1 MKLIQSEKNYFYK
14 LYKNGKKK
22 RISFEIY
29 QKGGVGKS
37 EEELIKELKDAGKY
51 DEWLKK
57 GHLYGI
63 IRGNKNNRFYEYT
76 LIDGSTR
83 KFSTITKSY
92 SDGQINT
99 PVFDFIKSTT
109 PSINNM
115 SKYNSSSA
123 RIFRPTKVVRRNM
136 SAMANN
142 IISLEI
148 LEDMFRRSIENES
161 ESLLILIGET
171 HNINPEI
178 NSYIQSQILEIINRL
193 TTEIVPVYSEM
204 PKQIMNS
211 ISKSNNKNNRKLLNT
226 EKLSFLRLYYY
237 LKYLQVPKGKN
248 IIIPSEISQKNRVNK
263 HCNPEYSE
271 DIKKIC
277 EKNNVTVGILGVLHI
292 KCIKEILDNSTLTNG
307 KKLKVITIVS
317 NTPENMLGLVNKCSG
332 KLYKNN
338 SANANNI
345 GCDVLLD
352 LILLNI
358 PRVSELGEELFRR
371 IMAVVFA

>member
-1 MKLIQSEKNYFYK
+1 M
-14 LYKNGKKK
+14 
-22 RISFEIY
+22 
-29 QKGGVGKS
+29 
-37 EEELIKELKDAGKY
+37 
-51 DEWLKK
+51 
-57 GHLYGI
+57 
-63 IRGNKNNRFYEYT
+63 RGNSNRRFYEYT
-76 LIDGSTR
+76 VIDGSTR
-83 KFSTITKSY
+83 KFSNITESY
-92 SDGQINT
+92 WDGQINT

-109 PSINNM
+109 PSINNR
-115 SKYNSSSA
+115 SKHNSSSASA

-148 LEDMFRRSIENES
+148 LENMFRRSIENES

-171 HNINPEI
+171 HYINPEI
-178 NSYIQSQILEIINRL
+178 NSYIQSQILEIINSL

-204 PKQIMNS
+204 PKQIINN
-211 ISKSNNKNNRKLLNT
+211 INKKNNKNSRKLLNT

-248 IIIPSEISQKNRVNK
+248 IIIPSGISEKNRVNK
-263 HCNPEYSE
+263 YCNPEYSE

-292 KCIKEILDNSTLTNG
+292 KCIKDILDNSTLTNG
-307 KKLKVITIVS
+307 KKLKVITLVS

-338 SANANNI
+338 SENTYNI

-352 LILLNI
+352 SILLDI
-358 PRVSELGEELFRR
+358 PRVSELGKELLRR